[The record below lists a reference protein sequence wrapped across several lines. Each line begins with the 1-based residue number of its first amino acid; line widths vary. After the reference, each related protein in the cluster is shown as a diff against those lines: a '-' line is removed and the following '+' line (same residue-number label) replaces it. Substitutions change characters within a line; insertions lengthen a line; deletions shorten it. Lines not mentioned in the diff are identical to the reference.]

1 MNVVLDTNIW
11 ISYFMAKK
19 HVELVNIL
27 YDYNL
32 KIFTDATLVK
42 ELADVLNRP
51 KIKKYI
57 NIEISELVDFHKDL
71 CYYNDT
77 KLKYSSSPDPNDN
90 FLFDLAIQTN
100 SEYVVTGDK
109 KILEIQHPDFKFV
122 SLSFFETMIFDLK
135 IQKSKPTKKVGGRVI
150 KRKLKK

>member
-1 MNVVLDTNIW
+1 VNVVLDTNIW
-11 ISYFMAKK
+11 ISYFMARK
-19 HVELVNIL
+19 HVELVNIV

-32 KIFTDATLVK
+32 KIFTDATLVR

-57 NIEISELVDFHKDL
+57 NIEISELVNFHKDL

-77 KLKYSSSPDPNDN
+77 ILKYNNSPDPNDN

-100 SEYVVTGDK
+100 SEYVVIGDK
-109 KILEIQHPDFKFV
+109 KILETQHPDFTFV
-122 SLSFFETMIFDLK
+122 SMSYFENIIFNLK
-135 IQKSKPTKKVGGRVI
+135 SQKIKTEKKVGRRTVI
-150 KRKLKK
+150 RKLKK